1 MKITTDKEIVVANLQ
16 IKTIEIPVEDF
27 GDPTVSITLE
37 FVESKDN
44 DYICIT
50 TGQDLDE
57 IISLYNIKAY
67 LK

>member
-1 MKITTDKEIVVANLQ
+1 MPDTVKTVVANLQ

-27 GDPTVSITLE
+27 GDPAISITLE
-37 FVESKDN
+37 FVESNDN